1 MPRRDD
7 LHGLARSVKQHVDGL
22 RLLGVKEM
30 SLGSRASAKT
40 SSRFTALAELDRL
53 VKRCTTCPLYQ
64 TATRHVFGEGDPHAK
79 LVFVGEAP
87 GRDEDLQGRPFVG
100 RAGQLLTKMIE
111 AIGLKRE
118 DVYICNVIK
127 HRPPQNRLPEPQ
139 EVEACKPYLL
149 EQLAILRPTVICTL
163 GAVAGRAL
171 LGPTIAIMKSRGRF
185 HEFDG
190 IPLMPTLHPAY
201 LLRNP
206 DAKKLVWQDLKQ
218 VKKLLETA

>member
-1 MPRRDD
+1 MPRRSEM
-7 LHGLARSVKQHVDGL
+7 RSLTRAVKQHVDSL
-22 RLLGVKEM
+22 RLFGVKEL
-30 SLGSRASAKT
+30 SLGSRAPAPA
-40 SSRFTALAELDRL
+40 SSRLTALTELEQT
-53 VKRCTTCPLYQ
+53 VKRCTQCPLYR
-64 TATRHVFGEGDPHAK
+64 TATRHVFGEGDPRAQ

-111 AIGLKRE
+111 AMGLKRE
-118 DVYICNVIK
+118 QVYICNVMK

-139 EVEACKPYLL
+139 EMEACKPYLL

-185 HEFDG
+185 HEFQG